1 MKLIKIAMKEFLLPT
16 VALMASLSAAQAQ
29 YFTPGNLAVVQMG
42 TAAQPAGADGEPVS
56 LVQFTPAGVQVGTPL
71 TLPSTGANAFILDNS
86 ATEGFMTLSGNG
98 AYLVLGGYNTNIQ
111 TTNSIANFTSTNIY
125 RAVATVDGYGN
136 FALPIT
142 NSHIYSTYNLRGAV
156 SDGLGNFWVSG
167 SGGTGAT
174 IANGEIGIVYVGS
187 SNLETNVT
195 VTETGTGNER
205 CLNLYNNTLYL
216 STGSGSGLYGRGIYM
231 VSNSASGGIMTN
243 TGSTANNTNILQ
255 TGSTS
260 GPYDFIINAAGTIAY
275 VAEDNLGGII
285 KFTSTGLPGALWVS
299 NYTIS
304 ALTPGAPA
312 ADTNAEAVTADF
324 TQNPPVIYATT
335 GEGVGDRLIQ
345 IVDNGPTSTATLLA
359 TAPAGAIYRGVRFVP
374 ASYPVISTPPVAAGV
389 DAGQTASFSVGVT
402 GTPPFTYQWYSN
414 NVAIPLATNSSLNLL
429 NPNIGQSGTQIYVAV
444 SNSVGGASSTPVTLT
459 VSPPGPPANIVVTP
473 GSQTIN
479 AGATATFTA
488 SVVGAPQLYYGWT
501 QNGIPLTDSGNISGS
516 ATATLTITGAV
527 AANDGSYEVLVTNS
541 LGYGSN
547 AISATLQVVDPA
559 IETGPMGATNLPGAA
574 GPVLSVTATGSGTLT
589 YQWYSNNVAIT
600 GANSSTYTV
609 PSSGSTTQASY
620 TVTVSNGSGNS
631 TTSAATVVSFT
642 PVLLWDGFNY
652 PNGNLVTNGP
662 WTDINGSNPE
672 LVINNRVQV
681 AQTNATT
688 DIITPLS
695 SQQSGQVM
703 WVSFTINMTTLPTNA
718 GGVYFAN
725 LADTNFGF
733 VGRIFALTSNAFPG
747 TYRLGIGDESGD
759 YSSATHTGG
768 PSKVMPLDMAPGID
782 YQVVYMYDDANAYGQ
797 LWVNP
802 SSTSDVNSGYTT
814 DTGSTSLPLAN
825 FNLRQR
831 QGEGIMT
838 LDNLLVSLDYAG
850 VGSGFAVVATNVP
863 ALPVIGFQPVGTT
876 NYSGDNWTM
885 EVAASG
891 MGLTYSWALNNTP
904 LSDDGVTI
912 IGSATPTLSLANL
925 SSASVGTYTVTVQN
939 SVGPTVSSPTIV
951 SVNSTL
957 TLPIVSVLPTSVSTA
972 VGSSATFTASATG
985 TGPLSYQWF
994 YYNGTAY
1001 TQLQDGTI
1009 AGTTISGSQTSVLT
1023 LSGFG
1028 TNATGGYVVKVT
1040 GGAGTTPSLPAQ
1052 LTVVPPASVSIS
1064 FLRSLINP
1072 TTYAV
1077 SDGTT
1082 LYNVTGTITT
1092 RTNLTSGNTASYY
1105 LQDSTGGINLFV
1117 TFGSAFRPNLGDVV
1131 TATGV
1136 ASSYGD
1142 NLEIDVDDSN
1152 PQQVYS
1158 VLTNSDG
1165 SAMTNALPAP
1175 IVFPWGY
1182 QTVNEPFTVT
1192 NIEGSVIMLTNA
1204 YFTNTG
1210 TFASGVTY
1218 NVFSHPNGGGISYP
1232 LYLSAQVTDAGIPGQ
1247 SIVGQ
1252 PIPPFAYSITGPI
1265 AQASASVYEIE
1276 LTSYAQIVSAPPP
1289 AAPAAAALSGTGK
1302 TNLTLS
1308 WTSVPYNYSYSIL
1321 YSTNVTGPYQSLASG
1336 FTFTNTLGA
1345 FTDVHRT
1352 NSARFY
1358 QITTP

>member
-1 MKLIKIAMKEFLLPT
+1 MKKFLLPT
-16 VALMASLSAAQAQ
+16 VALIASLSAAQAQ
-29 YFTPGNLAVVQMG
+29 YFIPGNLAVVQMG
-42 TAAQPAGADGEPVS
+42 IATQPAGADGEPVS
-56 LVQFTPAGVQVGTPL
+56 IVQFTPAGVQVGNLL
-71 TLPSTGANAFILDNS
+71 TLPSTGASAFILDNS
-86 ATEGFMTLSGNG
+86 GTEGFMSLSGNG
-98 AYLVLGGYNTNIQ
+98 RYLVLGGYNTNIQ
-111 TTNSIANFTSTNIY
+111 TSSLAAFTSTNVF

-142 NSHIYSTYNLRGAV
+142 NSHIYSTYNVRGAV

-174 IANGEIGIVYVGS
+174 LANGEIGIVYVGTS
-187 SNLETNVT
+187 SLETNVT

-205 CLNLYNNTLYL
+205 CLNLYNGNLYL
-216 STGSGSGLYGRGIYM
+216 STGSGSGVYGRGIYM
-231 VSNSASGGIMTN
+231 VSNSPTGGIMTN
-243 TGSTANNTNILQ
+243 TGSTANNTNIMQ
-255 TGSTS
+255 TGSAG
-260 GPYDFIINAAGTIAY
+260 GPYDFVINTAGTIAY
-275 VAEDNLGGII
+275 VAEDNLGGIV

-312 ADTNAEAVTADF
+312 SGTNAEAVTADF

-335 GEGVGDRLIQ
+335 GESTANRFLQ
-345 IVDNGPTSTATLLA
+345 IVDNGSSSTATLLA
-359 TAPAGAIYRGVRFVP
+359 TAPAGTIYRGVRFVP
-374 ASYPVISTPPVAAGV
+374 ASYPVVSTPPLPVEV

-414 NVAIPLATNSSLNLL
+414 SVSIPLATNSSLDLV
-429 NPNIGQSGTQIYVAV
+429 NPNIGQSGTQIYVIV
-444 SNSVGGASSTPVTLT
+444 SNSAGNAQSTPVTLT
-459 VSPPGPPANIVVTP
+459 VDPPGLPANILVTP
-473 GSQTIN
+473 RTQTVN
-479 AGATATFTA
+479 AGTTVTLNS

-501 QNGIPLTDSGNISGS
+501 QNGNPLTDSGNISGS
-516 ATATLTITGAV
+516 ATATLTITGAL

-547 AISATLQVVDPA
+547 AVAATLQVMDPA
-559 IETGPMGATNLPGAA
+559 IETGPLGATNLPGAA
-574 GPVLSVTATGSGTLT
+574 GPVLSVSATGSGALT

-600 GANSSTYTV
+600 GANSSTYAV

-620 TVTVSNGSGNS
+620 TVTVSNGSGHS
-631 TTSAATVVSFT
+631 TTSTATVVSFT

-652 PNGNLVTNGP
+652 SNGNLVTNGP

-688 DIITPLS
+688 DIIRALTAP
-695 SQQSGQVM
+695 QSGQVM

-759 YSSATHTGG
+759 YSYTAHTGG
-768 PSKVMPLDMAPGID
+768 PSKVMPLDMAPGTD
-782 YQVVYMYDDANAYGQ
+782 YQVVYMYDDGNAYGQ

-802 SSTSDVNSGYTT
+802 ASTSDVSSGYTT

-838 LDNLLVSLDYAG
+838 LGNLLVSLDYAG
-850 VGSGFAVVATNVP
+850 AGSGFAVVATNMP
-863 ALPVIGFQPVGTT
+863 ALPVIGLEPVGTT
-876 NYSGDNWTM
+876 NYSGNNYTM
-885 EVAASG
+885 VVAASG
-891 MGLTYSWALNNTP
+891 IGLTYSWALNNNP

-912 IGSATPTLSLANL
+912 SGSSTPTLTLANL
-925 SSASVGTYTVTVQN
+925 SSASAGTYTVTVQN
-939 SVGPTVSSPTIV
+939 SAGPTVSSPTV
-951 SVNSTL
+951 VAVNT
-957 TLPIVSVLPTSVSTA
+957 TPTMPIVSVLPPSVSTA
-972 VGSSATFTASATG
+972 VGSSATFTATATG
-985 TGPLSYQWF
+985 TGPLSYQWS
-994 YYNGTAY
+994 YYNGTTY
-1001 TQLQDGTI
+1001 TQLEDGTV
-1009 AGTTISGSQTSVLT
+1009 AGTTISGSQTPVLT
-1023 LSGFG
+1023 ITDLS
-1028 TNATGGYVVKVT
+1028 TNATGGYVVTVT
-1040 GGAGTTPSLPAQ
+1040 GGAGATPSQPAQ
-1052 LTVVPPASVSIS
+1052 LTVVPPASVNIS
-1064 FLRSLINP
+1064 FLRGLISP
-1072 TTYAV
+1072 TTFAV

-1082 LYNVTGTITT
+1082 LYNVTGVITT

-1142 NLEIDVDDSN
+1142 NLEIDVDGSN
-1152 PQQVYS
+1152 PQQVYGI
-1158 VLTNSDG
+1158 LTNSDG
-1165 SAMTNALPAP
+1165 SAMTKALPAP

-1192 NIEGSVIMLTNA
+1192 NIEGSVILLTNA

-1210 TFASGVTY
+1210 TFVAGVTY
-1218 NVFSHPNGGGISYP
+1218 NVFSQPNGAGIAVP
-1232 LYLSAQVTDAGIPGQ
+1232 LVLSAQVTDTGIPGQ
-1247 SIVGQ
+1247 SLVGQ
-1252 PIPPFAYSITGPI
+1252 AIPSFAYSITGPLF
-1265 AQASASVYEIE
+1265 QTSTTGYEIE
-1276 LTSYAQIVSAPPP
+1276 LTSYAQIVSATPP
-1289 AAPAAAALSGTGK
+1289 AATAAAALSGTGK
-1302 TNLTLS
+1302 NNLTLT
-1308 WTSVPYNYSYSIL
+1308 WASVPYNYSYSIL
-1321 YSTNVTGPYQSLASG
+1321 YSTNVAGPYQSLASG
-1336 FTFTNTLGA
+1336 LTFTNTLGT
-1345 FTDVHRT
+1345 FTDIHRT

>member
-1 MKLIKIAMKEFLLPT
+1 MKLMKTAMKKFLLPT
-16 VALMASLSAAQAQ
+16 VALIASLSAAQAQ

-42 TAAQPAGADGEPVS
+42 TAAQPAGSDGEPVS
-56 LVQFTPAGVQVGTPL
+56 IVQFTTAGVQVGTPL
-71 TLPSTGANAFILDNS
+71 ALPSTGANAFILDNS
-86 ATEGFMTLSGNG
+86 ATEGFMSLSGNG
-98 AYLVLGGYNTNIQ
+98 EYLVLGGYNTNIQ
-111 TTNSIANFTSTNIY
+111 TSSLAGFTATNVP
-125 RAVATVDGYGN
+125 RAVATIDGYGN
-136 FALPIT
+136 FALPVT
-142 NSHIYSTYNLRGAV
+142 NTNIYSTYNIRGAV
-156 SDGLGNFWVSG
+156 SDGINYWTTG
-167 SGGTGAT
+167 SGPSTSSGTSPGN
-174 IANGEIGIVYVGS
+174 NGIDYLGTAGSTVSIRVG
-187 SNLETNVT
+187 L
-195 VTETGTGNER
+195 TGTGNER
-205 CLNLYNNTLYL
+205 CLNIYNNILYV
-216 STGSGSGLYGRGIYM
+216 STGSVTHGIWAITDQNYSTPPTDTQTNAPVNTLPM
-231 VSNSASGGIMTN
+231 NSS
-243 TGSTANNTNILQ
+243 
-255 TGSTS
+255 S
-260 GPYDFIINAAGTIAY
+260 GPYDFVFNSAGTIAY
-275 VAEDNLGGII
+275 VAEDNLGGIV
-285 KFTSTGLPGALWVS
+285 KFTYNGTAWVS

-345 IVDNGPTSTATLLA
+345 IVDNGPTSSATLLA
-359 TAPAGAIYRGVRFVP
+359 TAPAGTIYRGVRFVP
-374 ASYPVISTPPVAAGV
+374 ASYPVVSTPPVAVEV

-414 NVAIPLATNSSLNLL
+414 SVAIPLATTSNLNIL

-444 SNSVGGASSTPVTLT
+444 SNSVGGAVSTPVTLT
-459 VSPPGPPANIVVTP
+459 VDPPGPPANIVVTP
-473 GSQTIN
+473 GSQTVN
-479 AGATATFTA
+479 AGTTVTLNA
-488 SVVGAPQLYYGWT
+488 SAVGAPTFTFGWT
-501 QNGIPLTDSGNISGS
+501 QNGIPLTDTGNISGS
-516 ATATLTITGAV
+516 STGSLIITGAL

-547 AISATLQVVDPA
+547 AVAAMLQVVDPA

-574 GPVLSVTATGSGTLT
+574 GPVLSVTATGSGILT

-609 PSSGSTTQASY
+609 PSSGLTTQASY
-620 TVTVSNGSGNS
+620 TVTVSNGSGQS
-631 TTSAATVVSFT
+631 TTSAATVVSYT
-642 PVLLWDGFNY
+642 PVLLWDGFDY

-672 LVINNRVQV
+672 LVINQRVQI

-695 SQQSGQVM
+695 SPQSGQVM
-703 WVSFTINMTTLPTNA
+703 WVSFTINLTTLPTNA

-747 TYRLGIGDESGD
+747 TYRLGIGDERGD
-759 YSSATHTGG
+759 YSYATHTGG
-768 PSKVMPLDMAPGID
+768 PSKVMPLDMAPGTD

-802 SSTSDVNSGYTT
+802 ASTSDVSSGYTT

-838 LDNLLVSLDYAG
+838 LANLLVSLDYAG
-850 VGSGFAVVATNVP
+850 VNSGFGVVATNLPV
-863 ALPVIGFQPVGTT
+863 LPVIGLQPVGTT
-876 NYSGDNWTM
+876 NYSGNNWTM

-891 MGLTYSWALNNTP
+891 VGVTYSWALNNNP

-912 IGSATPTLSLANL
+912 FGSSTPTLTLANL
-925 SSASVGTYTVTVQN
+925 SSASPGTYTVTVQN
-939 SVGPTVSSPTIV
+939 SVGPTVSSPAII
-951 SVNSTL
+951 SVNT
-957 TLPIVSVLPTSVSTA
+957 TPTAPIVSVSPLSASAA
-972 VGSSATFTASATG
+972 VGASATFVATATG
-985 TGPLSYQWF
+985 TGPISYQWS
-994 YYNGTAY
+994 YYNGTTY
-1001 TQLQDGTI
+1001 SSLSDGTI

-1023 LSGFG
+1023 ISGLS
-1028 TNATGGYVVKVT
+1028 TNATGGYVVTVT
-1040 GGAGTTPSLPAQ
+1040 GGAGFTPSQPAQ
-1052 LTVVPPASVSIS
+1052 LTVVPPASVNIS
-1064 FLRSLINP
+1064 FLRSLISP

-1082 LYNVTGTITT
+1082 LYNVTGVITT
-1092 RTNLTSGNTASYY
+1092 RTNLTSGNTASYF

-1142 NLEIDVDDSN
+1142 DLELDVDGSN
-1152 PQQVYS
+1152 PQQVYGI
-1158 VLTNSDG
+1158 LTNSDG
-1165 SAMTNALPAP
+1165 SAMTNAMPAP

-1210 TFASGVTY
+1210 NFASGVTY
-1218 NVFSHPNGGGISYP
+1218 NVFSQPNGGGISYP
-1232 LYLSAQVTDAGIPGQ
+1232 LYLSAQVTDTGIPGQ

-1265 AQASASVYEIE
+1265 AQTSATVYEIE
-1276 LTSYAQIVSAPPP
+1276 LTSYAQIVSATPP
-1289 AAPAAAALSGTGK
+1289 AVTAAAALSGAGK
-1302 TNLTLS
+1302 NNLTLT
-1308 WTSVPYNYSYSIL
+1308 WASVPYNYSYSIL
-1321 YSTNVTGPYQSLASG
+1321 YSTNVGGPYQSLASG
-1336 FTFTNTLGA
+1336 LTFTNTLGA
-1345 FTDVHRT
+1345 FTDIHRT
-1352 NSARFY
+1352 NSTRFY